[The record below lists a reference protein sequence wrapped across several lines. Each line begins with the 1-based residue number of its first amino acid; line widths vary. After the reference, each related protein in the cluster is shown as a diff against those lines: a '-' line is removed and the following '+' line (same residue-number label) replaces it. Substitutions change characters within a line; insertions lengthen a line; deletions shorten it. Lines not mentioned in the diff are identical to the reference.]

1 MEYLGA
7 TALKLLAMMGVG
19 HLGTTGWI
27 LVVVCI
33 VVVAGLAGR
42 LWDRRA
48 RNKASDRSGSKMP
61 Q

>member
-1 MEYLGA
+1 
-7 TALKLLAMMGVG
+7 MMGVG

-27 LVVVCI
+27 LVVVCV

-42 LWDRRA
+42 LWDRKA

-61 Q
+61 E

>member
-1 MEYLGA
+1 MDYLVA
-7 TALKLLAMMGVG
+7 RVLKLLGVG

-27 LVVVCI
+27 LVVVCV

-42 LWDRRA
+42 LWDRKA

-61 Q
+61 E